1 MIPDPVSATHSRT
14 PDFAEVVRQAPIGIT
29 IFRGPDFV
37 VEMANDTY
45 LAIVDR
51 REDQFVGRPLF
62 EVLPEVK
69 DFVEKLLTDV
79 YRTGSP
85 YYGFEFPVT
94 LRRHGRED
102 LTYFNFVYQAL
113 RESDGTISGIIVIA
127 NEVTETVRGKQLLT
141 ESEKQ
146 FRSVFMQSPIAMTI
160 FRGPEYV
167 IEMANNVLY
176 EKIWR
181 RQPDEVLGKKLLDVF
196 PELKEQKFPELLREV
211 YTTGRVHQ
219 EKEAVAYVQGSDEMK
234 KFYLDFEYAPLREVD
249 GTISG
254 IMCTVID
261 VTDRVETRAK
271 VEQAEQRL
279 RLAVEATRLATWDLD
294 LTTDVISHSP
304 QMAMIFGH
312 APEVTMTHQRM
323 VEQVH
328 PDDIPL
334 RNAAFVTAMETGY
347 YYYEIRIHKANGS
360 PGWIRTHGKV
370 VYDKDRK
377 PVAMIGTL
385 RDVTEEK
392 AFQQELER
400 QVRERTAQIEQKNKE
415 LEQMNAELKSFAYV
429 SSHDLQEPL
438 RKIEIFTNLIA
449 ETETGRLTDTGRK
462 YFSKI
467 QSASRQMQRLIED
480 LLQYARTNTSE
491 KSFEETDMNALLQSV
506 TAELQE
512 SIQSARAT
520 IESSDLGTPRIV
532 AYQFR
537 QLFTNL
543 ISNSLKFSRITI
555 DPVISIRAE
564 QIAGD
569 MSDSH
574 RPDPQRQ
581 YYHLSISDNGIGFD
595 PQYSER
601 IFEVF
606 QRLHSK
612 SDYKGTGIGLAIVK
626 KIVEN
631 HGGKIRA
638 TGSPGAGARFDIYL
652 PL

>member
-1 MIPDPVSATHSRT
+1 MSDHSPADIQARS
-14 PDFAEVVRQAPIGIT
+14 DFGNIVRQVPIGIAV
-29 IFRGPDFV
+29 FRGPDFV
-37 VEMANDTY
+37 VEVANGKY
-45 LAIVDR
+45 LEVIDR
-51 REDQFVGRPLF
+51 TEEQFLGRPLF
-62 EVLPEVK
+62 EVLPEVREY
-69 DFVEKLLTDV
+69 VESLLTNV
-79 YRTGSP
+79 YLTGDP

-94 LRRHGRED
+94 LRRYGRED

-113 RESDGTISGIIVIA
+113 REDDGTISGIIVLA
-127 NEVTETVRGKQLLT
+127 TEVTETVTAKQLLS

-146 FRSVFMQSPIAMTI
+146 FRSVFMHSPIAMTI
-160 FRGPEYV
+160 FRGPDHV
-167 IEMANNVLY
+167 IEMANHILY

-181 RQPDEVLGKKLLDVF
+181 RSPEEVLGRKLLEAF

-211 YTTGRVHQ
+211 YTTGRIHQ
-219 EKEAVAYVQGSDEMK
+219 EKEAMAYVQGRDEMK
-234 KFYLDFEYAPLREVD
+234 KFYFDFEYAPLREVD

-254 IMCTVID
+254 IMCTVVD

-271 VEQAEQRL
+271 TEEAEQRL
-279 RLAVEATRLATWDLD
+279 RLAIEATRLATWDLD
-294 LTTDVISHSP
+294 LTTDAVTHSP

-312 APEVTMTHQRM
+312 PAETTMTHQRM
-323 VEQVH
+323 VEQIH
-328 PDDIPL
+328 PDDLPV
-334 RNAAFVTAMETGY
+334 RNGAFVTAMETGY
-347 YYYEIRIHKANGS
+347 YYYEIRINKANGS

-377 PVAMIGTL
+377 PVAMIGTM
-385 RDVTEEK
+385 REVTEEK

-400 QVRERTAQIEQKNKE
+400 QVRERTAMIEQKNQE
-415 LEQMNAELKSFAYV
+415 LEKMNAELKSFAYV

-449 ETETGRLTDTGRK
+449 EGESAHLSDTGKK
-462 YFSKI
+462 YFGKI
-467 QSASRQMQRLIED
+467 QNASRQMQTLIED
-480 LLQYARTNTSE
+480 LLQYARTNTTE
-491 KSFEETDMNALLQSV
+491 KSFEETDVNALLQSV
-506 TAELQE
+506 ATELQE

-520 IESSDLGTPRIV
+520 IDSNDLRTLRIV
-532 AYQFR
+532 PYQFR

-543 ISNSLKFSRITI
+543 ISNSLKFSRITT
-555 DPVISIRAE
+555 DPVIRVQADIISGHADNAE
-564 QIAGD
+564 AP
-569 MSDSH
+569 DST
-574 RPDPQRQ
+574 RQ

-612 SDYKGTGIGLAIVK
+612 TDYKGTGIGLAIVK

-631 HGGKIRA
+631 HGGRIRA

>member
-1 MIPDPVSATHSRT
+1 MSDHSSADIQTRS
-14 PDFAEVVRQAPIGIT
+14 DFGNIVRQVPIGIT
-29 IFRGPDFV
+29 VFRGPDFV
-37 VEMANDTY
+37 VEVANGKY
-45 LAIVDR
+45 LELIGR
-51 REDQFVGRPLF
+51 TEEQFVGRPLF
-62 EVLPEVK
+62 EGLPEVREY
-69 DFVEKLLTDV
+69 VEKLLTDV
-79 YRTGSP
+79 YRTGDP
-85 YYGFEFPVT
+85 YYGFEFPII
-94 LRRHGRED
+94 LRRYGRED

-113 RESDGTISGIIVIA
+113 REDDGTISGIIVVA
-127 NEVTETVRGKQLLT
+127 TEVTETVKAKQLLS

-146 FRSVFMQSPIAMTI
+146 FRSVFMHSPIAMTI
-160 FRGPEYV
+160 FRGPDHV
-167 IEMANNVLY
+167 IEMANHVLY

-181 RQPDEVLGKKLLDVF
+181 RSPEEVLGKKLLDAF
-196 PELKEQKFPELLREV
+196 PELKEQKFPDLLREV
-211 YTTGRVHQ
+211 YTTGRIHQ
-219 EKEAVAYVQGSDEMK
+219 EKEAMAYVQGRDEMK

-271 VEQAEQRL
+271 VEEAEQRL
-279 RLAVEATRLATWDLD
+279 RLAIEATRLATWDLD
-294 LTTDVISHSP
+294 LTTDAVTHSP

-312 APEVTMTHQRM
+312 PAETAMTHQRM
-323 VEQVH
+323 VEQIH

-347 YYYEIRIHKANGS
+347 YYYEIRITKANGS

-385 RDVTEEK
+385 REVTEEK

-400 QVRERTAQIEQKNKE
+400 QVRERTATIEQKNQE
-415 LEQMNAELKSFAYV
+415 LEKMNAELKSFAYV

-449 ETETGRLTDTGRK
+449 EGESAHLSETGKK
-462 YFSKI
+462 YFGKI
-467 QSASRQMQRLIED
+467 QNASRQMQTLIED
-480 LLQYARTNTSE
+480 LLQYARTNTTE
-491 KSFEETDMNALLQSV
+491 KSFEETDVNALLQSV
-506 TAELQE
+506 ATELQE

-520 IESSDLGTPRIV
+520 IDSNDLRTIRIV
-532 AYQFR
+532 PYQFR

-543 ISNSLKFSRITI
+543 ISNSLKFSRITS
-555 DPVISIRAE
+555 DPVIRIHADIVSGRADNAE
-564 QIAGD
+564 AP
-569 MSDSH
+569 DST
-574 RPDPQRQ
+574 RQ

-612 SDYKGTGIGLAIVK
+612 TDYKGTGIGLAIVK

-631 HGGKIRA
+631 HGGRIRA

>member
-1 MIPDPVSATHSRT
+1 MIPDPVSATYSRT

-51 REDQFVGRPLF
+51 REDQFVGKSLF
-62 EVLPEVK
+62 EVLPEVR

-102 LTYFNFVYQAL
+102 QTYFNFVYQAL
-113 RESDGTISGIIVIA
+113 RENDGTISGIIVVA
-127 NEVTETVRGKQLLT
+127 TEVTETVKAKQLLS
-141 ESEKQ
+141 ESDKQ

-167 IEMANNVLY
+167 IEMANHVLY

-181 RQPDEVLGKKLLDVF
+181 RKPDEVLGKKLLDVF
-196 PELKEQKFPELLREV
+196 PELKEQKFPELLQEV
-211 YTTGRVHQ
+211 YTTGRIHQ
-219 EKEAVAYVQGSDEMK
+219 EKEAMAYVQGGDEMK

-254 IMCTVID
+254 LMVTVND
-261 VTDRVETRAK
+261 VTDRVEARAK

-312 APEVTMTHQRM
+312 APEVVMTHQRM

-328 PDDIPL
+328 PDDLAL

-555 DPVISIRAE
+555 DPVISIRAA

-569 MSDSH
+569 VSDSH

>member
-1 MIPDPVSATHSRT
+1 MIVDPVSPPSRT
-14 PDFAEVVRQAPIGIT
+14 PDFAEIVRQAPIGIT

-69 DFVEKLLTDV
+69 DSVENLLRDV
-79 YRTGSP
+79 YKTGSP

-113 RESDGTISGIIVIA
+113 RENDGTVSGIIVIA

-146 FRSVFMQSPIAMTI
+146 FRSVFMNSPIAMTI
-160 FRGPEYV
+160 FRGPEYE
-167 IEMANNVLY
+167 IEMANKVLY

-181 RQPDEVLGKKLLDVF
+181 RSPEEVLGRKLLEAF
-196 PELKEQKFPELLREV
+196 PELRGQKFPELLREV

-219 EKEAVAYVQGSDEMK
+219 EKEAMAYVQGRDEMQ
-234 KFYLDFEYAPLREVD
+234 KFYLDFEYAPLREAD

-254 IMCTVID
+254 IMCTVVD
-261 VTDRVETRAK
+261 VTDRVEARAK

-294 LTTDVISHSP
+294 LTTDTVTHSP

-312 APEVTMTHQRM
+312 EPEVTITHQRM
-323 VEQVH
+323 VEQIH
-328 PDDIPL
+328 PDDLPL

-347 YYYEIRIHKANGS
+347 YYYEIRIQKANGS

-370 VYDKDRK
+370 VYDNDRK
-377 PVAMIGTL
+377 PIAMIGTM
-385 RDVTEEK
+385 REVTEEK
-392 AFQQELER
+392 AFQEELER
-400 QVRERTAQIEQKNKE
+400 QVRERTALIEQKNAE
-415 LEQMNAELKSFAYV
+415 LEKMNTELKSFAYV

-449 ETETGRLTDTGRK
+449 DTEGSRLTETGRK
-462 YFSKI
+462 YFGKI
-467 QSASRQMQRLIED
+467 QSASRQMQSLIED
-480 LLQYARTNTSE
+480 LLQYARTNTTE
-491 KSFEETDMNALLQSV
+491 KTFEQTDMNALVQSV
-506 TAELQE
+506 LSDMQE
-512 SIQSARAT
+512 AIHSARAV
-520 IESSDLGTPRIV
+520 ISSNDLGTLRIV
-532 AYQFR
+532 PYQFK

-543 ISNSLKFSRITI
+543 ISNALKFSKISVDPEITI
-555 DPVISIRAE
+555 RAAIVPGVE
-564 QIAGD
+564 GD
-569 MSDSH
+569 ACIPDCH
-574 RPDPQRQ
+574 RS
-581 YYHLSISDNGIGFD
+581 YYHLTIADNGIGFD
-595 PQYSER
+595 PQYSQR

-626 KIVEN
+626 KIIEN
-631 HGGKIRA
+631 HGGKIKA
-638 TGSPGAGARFDIYL
+638 TGSPGAGAQFDIYL